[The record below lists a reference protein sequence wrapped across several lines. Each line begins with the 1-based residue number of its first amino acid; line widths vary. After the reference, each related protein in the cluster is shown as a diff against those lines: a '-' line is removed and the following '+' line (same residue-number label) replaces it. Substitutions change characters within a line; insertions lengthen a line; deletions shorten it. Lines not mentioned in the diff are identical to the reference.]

1 MTDTTESTEQPFG
14 QPDGQQ
20 EQTPRRKPKPGKRVS
35 LSFAVFL
42 SLFLCIA
49 VFLSTYT
56 VMKIQADNAVNEQK
70 AALSK
75 YSKLDSLFR
84 YINENYVRQTDEK
97 TLWDGVYAGLFQAVG
112 DPYTCYMTDE
122 EFAAYQSGHSGSYVG
137 IGITVAYD
145 PDTELIYIHRVSPH
159 SPAEEAGIKAG
170 DRITAADGVQV
181 SRKTYNEAVGKI
193 AGEEGTSVKL
203 TISRNGQTMEKTLT
217 RASVPTQNV
226 LYEKIGTV
234 AYITLLSFSDN
245 TAFDQFSQAL
255 EQAKQEGCT
264 AYLFDLRNNP
274 GGNLEVIC
282 NCLDLLLPEGIIVNI
297 VDADGA
303 IETRNSDA
311 ERFLDAPMAVLCNG
325 NTASA
330 AELFT
335 ADLRDYGLAT
345 IVGEKTF
352 GKGTMQTIT
361 KLADGSAMKLTTRY
375 YNPKSNISYDGV
387 GIVPDRE
394 VKLTKE
400 QSERFYLLTHEQ
412 DPQLQEAL
420 RVLQTAD

>member
-1 MTDTTESTEQPFG
+1 MTEPTEQPLG
-14 QPDGQQ
+14 QPDGEQ
-20 EQTPRRKPKPGKRVS
+20 EQAPKRKPKSGKRVS
-35 LSFAVFL
+35 LSFTVFL
-42 SLFLCIA
+42 SLFLCVA

-56 VMKIQADNAVNEQK
+56 VMKVQMDNAVNEQK
-70 AALSK
+70 AAASK
-75 YSKLDSLFR
+75 YGKLESLFN

-112 DPYTCYMTDE
+112 DPYTCYMTNE
-122 EFAAYQSGHSGSYVG
+122 EYAAYTSGHSGSYVG

-145 PDTELIYIHRVSPH
+145 PDTELIYIHRVSPD

-170 DRITAADGVQV
+170 DRITVADGVPV

-193 AGEEGTSVKL
+193 AGEAGSSVKL

-226 LYEKIGTV
+226 LYEQIGSV

-245 TAFDQFSQAL
+245 TAYDQFSQAL
-255 EQAKQEGCT
+255 EQAKQDGCT

-274 GGNLEVIC
+274 GGNLNVIC
-282 NCLDLLLPEGIIVNI
+282 KCLDLLLPEGIIVNI

-303 IETRNSDA
+303 IETHNSDA
-311 ERFLDAPMAVLCNG
+311 EHFLDAPMAVLCNG

-335 ADLRDYGLAT
+335 ADLRDYRLAT

-361 KLADGSAMKLTTRY
+361 PLVDGSAAKLTTRY
-375 YNPKSNISYDGV
+375 YNPASNISYDGV
-387 GIVPDRE
+387 GITPDRE

-420 RVLQTAD
+420 RALQTAD